1 MLNLGQLKYL
11 AMKKLLLSFVF
22 GISVVSLN
30 AQIINGDFE
39 QAATPAFPNVATTA
53 PGWGTGL
60 YTIETGSPYAGMQ
73 SAKLATIYNPN
84 VAAIIGFPS
93 DTIPG
98 IMQQIVSGPVVNP
111 GNLTVNFAKKH
122 ALMAGDT
129 AAVIVVVAD
138 TMAAGQ
144 MDDVYLYQ
152 VQALITGTGA
162 WSMQTLTVM
171 AIPGA
176 VGTPNA
182 IIIQAISSGMNP
194 KPGSTLWLDNF
205 TMTTSGAGIDALNN
219 ELSVYPNP
227 ATDVLNF
234 QVNEE
239 VASIE
244 LFGMD
249 GKLAMTSTQNAM
261 NISALPNGIYFYTVN
276 TVSGKILTG
285 KVSKI

>member
-1 MLNLGQLKYL
+1 
-11 AMKKLLLSFVF
+11 MKKILLSFVF
-22 GISVVSLN
+22 GLSVVSLN

-60 YTIETGSPYAGMQ
+60 YTIETGTPYAGMQ

-111 GNLTVNFAKKH
+111 ANLTVTFAQKR

-129 AAVIVVVAD
+129 AVVIVAIAD

-144 MDDVYLYQ
+144 MDDVILYE
-152 VQALITGTGA
+152 VDGFFSGTGA
-162 WSMQTLTVM
+162 WTMQTMSVM
-171 AIPGA
+171 PIPGA

-182 IIIQAISSGMNP
+182 IFIQAISSGMNP

-205 TMTTSGAGIDALNN
+205 TMTTSGAGIDDLTNAVN
-219 ELSVYPNP
+219 VYPNP

-239 VASIE
+239 VNSIE

>member
-1 MLNLGQLKYL
+1 
-11 AMKKLLLSFVF
+11 MKKILLSFVF
-22 GISVVSLN
+22 GLSVVSLN

-60 YTIETGSPYAGMQ
+60 YTMETGTPYAGMQ

-111 GNLTVNFAKKH
+111 ANLTVTFAQKR

-129 AAVIVVVAD
+129 AVVIVAIAD

-144 MDDVYLYQ
+144 MDDVILYE
-152 VQALITGTGA
+152 VDGFFSGTGA
-162 WSMQTLTVM
+162 WTMQTMSVM
-171 AIPGA
+171 PIPGA

-182 IIIQAISSGMNP
+182 IFIQAISSGMNP

-205 TMTTSGAGIDALNN
+205 TMTTSGAGIDDLTNAVN
-219 ELSVYPNP
+219 VYPNP

-239 VASIE
+239 VSSIE

>member
-1 MLNLGQLKYL
+1 
-11 AMKKLLLSFVF
+11 MKKILLSFVF
-22 GISVVSLN
+22 GLSVVSLN

-60 YTIETGSPYAGMQ
+60 YTMETGTPYAGMQ

-111 GNLTVNFAKKH
+111 ANLTVTFAQKR

-129 AAVIVVVAD
+129 AVVIVAIAD

-144 MDDVYLYQ
+144 MDDVILYE
-152 VQALITGTGA
+152 VDGFFSGTGA
-162 WSMQTLTVM
+162 WTMQTMSVM
-171 AIPGA
+171 PIPGA

-182 IIIQAISSGMNP
+182 IFIQAISSGMNP

-205 TMTTSGAGIDALNN
+205 TMTTSGAGIDDLTNAVN
-219 ELSVYPNP
+219 VYPNP

-239 VASIE
+239 VSSIE

-249 GKLAMTSTQNAM
+249 GKLAMTSTHNAM

>member
-1 MLNLGQLKYL
+1 
-11 AMKKLLLSFVF
+11 MKKILLSFVF
-22 GISVVSLN
+22 GLSVVSLN

-60 YTIETGSPYAGMQ
+60 YTMETGTPYAGMQ

-111 GNLTVNFAKKH
+111 ANLTVTFAQKR

-129 AAVIVVVAD
+129 AVVIVAIAD

-144 MDDVYLYQ
+144 MDDVILYE
-152 VQALITGTGA
+152 VDGFFSGTGA
-162 WSMQTLTVM
+162 WTMQTMSVM
-171 AIPGA
+171 PIPGA

-182 IIIQAISSGMNP
+182 IFIQAISSGMNP

-205 TMTTSGAGIDALNN
+205 TMTTSGAGIDDLTNAVN
-219 ELSVYPNP
+219 VYPNP

-239 VASIE
+239 VNSIE

-261 NISALPNGIYFYTVN
+261 NISALPNGIYYYTVK
-276 TVSGKILTG
+276 TISGKSLTG

>member
-1 MLNLGQLKYL
+1 
-11 AMKKLLLSFVF
+11 MKKILLSFVF
-22 GISVVSLN
+22 GLSVVSLN

-60 YTIETGSPYAGMQ
+60 YTMETGTPYAGMQ

-111 GNLTVNFAKKH
+111 ANLTVTFAQKR

-129 AAVIVVVAD
+129 AVVIVAIAD
-138 TMAAGQ
+138 TMAAGSG
-144 MDDVYLYQ
+144 DDVILYE
-152 VQALITGTGA
+152 VDGFFSGTGA
-162 WSMQTLTVM
+162 WTMQTMSVM
-171 AIPGA
+171 PIPGA

-182 IIIQAISSGMNP
+182 IFIQAISSGMNP

-205 TMTTSGAGIDALNN
+205 TMTTSGAGIDDLTNAVN
-219 ELSVYPNP
+219 VYPNP

-239 VASIE
+239 VSSIE

-249 GKLAMTSTQNAM
+249 GKLAMTSTHNAM

>member
-1 MLNLGQLKYL
+1 
-11 AMKKLLLSFVF
+11 
-22 GISVVSLN
+22 
-30 AQIINGDFE
+30 
-39 QAATPAFPNVATTA
+39 
-53 PGWGTGL
+53 
-60 YTIETGSPYAGMQ
+60 
-73 SAKLATIYNPN
+73 
-84 VAAIIGFPS
+84 
-93 DTIPG
+93 
-98 IMQQIVSGPVVNP
+98 
-111 GNLTVNFAKKH
+111 
-122 ALMAGDT
+122 
-129 AAVIVVVAD
+129 VIVAIAD

-144 MDDVYLYQ
+144 MDDVILYE
-152 VQALITGTGA
+152 VDGFFSGTGA
-162 WSMQTLTVM
+162 WTMQTMSVM
-171 AIPGA
+171 PIPGA

-182 IIIQAISSGMNP
+182 IFIQAISSGMNP

-205 TMTTSGAGIDALNN
+205 TMTTSGAGIDDLTNAVN
-219 ELSVYPNP
+219 VYPNP

-239 VASIE
+239 VNSIE